1 MARSLLPVLVLVDL
15 RTGCRMAKEEEI
27 QLLGKNEG
35 GGLRTIVSIV
45 DVT

>member
-35 GGLRTIVSIV
+35 GLRTIVYIV